1 VDVQN
6 LSALDT
12 GTTLQ
17 ADLVIIGG
25 GPAGLTVAKEFAG
38 TSTQVLVLES
48 GELKEEPRF
57 TQLNGVESVG
67 EPTTE
72 AQVRKRTEFHGASA
86 TSWSNEQQAFGVRCR
101 LLGGS
106 THAWAG
112 KSAPFEATD
121 FARREWVAHSGWP
134 FGLETMQ
141 PYLDRAADVLN
152 LGPSCAG
159 DELWDL
165 MGVAPPEPGF
175 DPAVLRSFFWQFA
188 RSRIDAMDI
197 MRFGSE
203 FLTLKAPNVR
213 VLLNATV
220 TRIDT
225 NETGTA
231 FEALEVSTIDG
242 RRSQVR
248 AKAAVLA
255 ASGIENPRLLLVS
268 DRVHRNGLGNRHD
281 TVGRYLMDHPGA
293 RLGRFEAQDCRA
305 VMDRFGFFG
314 LRHRGRTHMYVHGL
328 VPSPELQQREELVNS
343 AIYMLEERAPDD
355 PWDALK
361 RLMRAKS
368 EHPLADLAAVA
379 SSPCLLAKGVGMR
392 VFESQA
398 MTRRLKG
405 WVVDAMIKHN
415 PNFVVR
421 EYRSRGLP
429 HKLTGVLIDGIAE
442 QPPDPESR
450 ITLSERTDALGVPM
464 ARVDW
469 RISGQARRTLVR
481 LGQLLARELPRVGL
495 PAPHLEDWVARER
508 PDDSVII
515 DMGHTLG
522 ATRMSENPRQGVV
535 DPSCQVHDVAGLYV
549 AGGSVFPTSGHA
561 NPTLM
566 ILALAVRL
574 ADRIKLDLG
583 TKALSMKLLLAL
595 PLLRGM
601 VAEKAGLAA
610 ACARACEVI
619 AA

>member
-6 LSALDT
+6 LSALAA

-17 ADLVIIGG
+17 TDLVIIGG

-48 GELKEEPRF
+48 GELQEEPHF
-57 TQLNGVESVG
+57 TDLNGVETAG
-67 EPTTE
+67 EPWTE
-72 AQVRKRTEFHGASA
+72 AQARRRIELHGSSSA
-86 TSWSNEQQAFGVRCR
+86 SWSNEHQAFGVRCR

-121 FARREWVAHSGWP
+121 FTRREWIPNSGWP
-134 FGLETMQ
+134 LDLDAIE

-152 LGPSCAG
+152 LGPNCTG
-159 DELWDL
+159 NELWDL
-165 MGVAPPEPGF
+165 MGVAPPEPRF
-175 DPAVLRSFFWQFA
+175 DPSLLQSFFWQFA
-188 RSRIDAMDI
+188 RSRLDSMDI

-203 FLTLKAPNVR
+203 FLTLEAPNVR

-220 TRIDT
+220 TGIDT
-225 NETGTA
+225 NAAGSA

-268 DRVHRNGLGNRHD
+268 NKMHHNGLGNRYD
-281 TVGRYLMDHPGA
+281 TVGRYLMDHPVA
-293 RLGRFEAQDCRA
+293 RLGRFSAQDCRA

-314 LRHRGRTHMYVHGL
+314 LKHQGRTHMYAHGL
-328 VPSPELQQREELVNS
+328 VPSPELQEREELVHS
-343 AIYMLEERAPDD
+343 AVYMLEERAPDD

-361 RLMRAKS
+361 RLLRAKS

-379 SSPCLLAKGVGMR
+379 SSPCLLAKGIGMR

-398 MTRRLKG
+398 MTRHLKD
-405 WVVDAMIKHN
+405 WVVDTMIKHN

-429 HKLTGVLIDGIAE
+429 HKLTGVLLDGIAE

-450 ITLSERTDALGVPM
+450 ITLSNKTDALGVPM

-469 RISGQARRTLVR
+469 RMPEAAQRTLIR
-481 LGQLLARELPRVGL
+481 LGHLLAREMPRIGL
-495 PAPHLEDWVARER
+495 PAPRLETWVAEER
-508 PDDSVII
+508 PQDSAIT

-522 ATRMSENPRQGVV
+522 TTRMSEDPKLGVV
-535 DPSCQVHDVAGLYV
+535 DPNCQVHDVAGLYI

-583 TKALSMKLLLAL
+583 TKAVSLKLVAGISLLN
-595 PLLRGM
+595 GM
-601 VAEKAGLAA
+601 LAKNAGLTA
-610 ACARACEVI
+610 ACACACEVI
-619 AA
+619 A